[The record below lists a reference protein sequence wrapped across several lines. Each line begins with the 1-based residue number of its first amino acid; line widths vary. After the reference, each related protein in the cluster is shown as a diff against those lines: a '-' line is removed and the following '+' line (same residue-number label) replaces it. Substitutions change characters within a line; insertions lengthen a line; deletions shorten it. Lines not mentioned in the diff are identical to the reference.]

1 MSLLHERVVARF
13 ETYFGHAPSVTAYAP
28 GRVEVLGNHTDYNE
42 GFVLSA
48 AIDMGTAFAVSQ
60 AEDTSCR
67 LYAADFSEESRFAIG
82 RPERTDDMPWSNYVR
97 GIVHGLR
104 AHGAMERGFHAVF
117 AGDIPRGAGLSSSAA
132 LEMSSALALAA
143 LYGMEIPARLE
154 LAKIGQR
161 AEHEFAGVKCGLLDQ
176 VTSLFGQEGSLV
188 HTDFRTLD
196 VAPVTLGDGYA
207 LLMCNTH
214 AQHALNDSAYNERRE
229 LCEAA
234 AAALAKLADHP
245 VTHLRDIDWETFG
258 KLRGSIDPL
267 AAQRAA
273 HVIGE
278 NTRVRKG
285 VALLRGGRV
294 KEFGQLMYESHESSR
309 TNFENSCAELDFVV
323 DTARAIPAVLG
334 ARLSGGGFG
343 GSAVLLLPADAAET
357 TAGKIA
363 MAYKERFGA
372 ECGTS
377 VLRPSAGA
385 RVLEGSA

>member
-1 MSLLHERVVARF
+1 MNALSKQVIARF
-13 ETYFGHAPSVTAYAP
+13 EAHFGHGPAATAYAP

-48 AIDMGTAFAVSQ
+48 AIDMGTAFAVS
-60 AEDTSCR
+60 AAPDSSCR
-67 LYAADFSEESRFAIG
+67 LYAADFSEEARFGID
-82 RPERTDDMPWSNYVR
+82 RPERTDVMPWSNYVR
-97 GIVHGLR
+97 GIVDGLR
-104 AHGAMERGFHAVF
+104 AHSAMERGFHAVF

-143 LYGMEIPARLE
+143 LYGINFPDRLE
-154 LAKIGQR
+154 IAKIGQR

-176 VTSLFGQEGSLV
+176 VTSLFGREGSLV

-196 VAPVTLGDGYA
+196 VTPAALGTGYA

-214 AQHALNDSAYNERRE
+214 AQHALNDSAYNERRT

-234 AAALAKLADHP
+234 ATALGKLVDHP
-245 VTHLRDIDWETFG
+245 VTHLRDIEWETFAE
-258 KLRGSIDPL
+258 LRRSIDPL
-267 AAQRAA
+267 AARRAA

-285 VALLRGGRV
+285 VELLREGRV
-294 KEFGQLMYESHESSR
+294 DAFGQLMYESHESSR
-309 TNFENSCAELDFVV
+309 TNFENSCKELDFVV
-323 DTARAIPAVLG
+323 DTARGIPAVLG

-343 GSAVLLLPADAAET
+343 GSAVLLLPADTAET
-357 TAGKIA
+357 TAKEVSA
-363 MAYKERFGA
+363 AYKKRFGA

-385 RVLEGSA
+385 EIVEA